1 MEALDLQIKRIID
14 VVDEVKGVA
23 IITADHG
30 NADEM
35 FEYDKKKGA
44 VKTNADG
51 TPKAKTSHT
60 LNPVPCVIY
69 DNFYSDKYTVKSGAF
84 GLSNIAAT
92 TVNFLGYEAP
102 SMWNESL
109 IEIK

>member
-1 MEALDLQIKRIID
+1 MEALDLQLARIIAA
-14 VVDEVKGVA
+14 VDEVKGVA

-60 LNPVPCVIY
+60 LNPVPCIVY
-69 DNFYSDKYTVKSGAF
+69 DNFYSDKYTVDAGEF
-84 GLSNIAAT
+84 GLANVAAT
-92 TVNFLGYEAP
+92 TVKFLGYEP
-102 SMWNESL
+102 PKMWKESIISL
-109 IEIK
+109 K